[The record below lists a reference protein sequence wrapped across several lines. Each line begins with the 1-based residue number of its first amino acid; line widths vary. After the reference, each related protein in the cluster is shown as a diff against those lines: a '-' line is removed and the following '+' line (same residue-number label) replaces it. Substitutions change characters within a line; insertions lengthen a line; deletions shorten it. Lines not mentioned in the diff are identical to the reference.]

1 MKEECLICKALLEY
15 LESDIVMECELCHK
29 KENSKTRCVNNHY
42 VCNECHTQGLDSII
56 GLCMREES
64 KNPIEIIEKIISGN
78 EFSYIK
84 EWLKLIKFVTKDIEY
99 IECSDTILQ
108 IQEDIF
114 LYGGKKL
121 YKLKHKKKSRKHI
134 KFIEVIDYEIM
145 EEEVFGTYLTLSEI
159 LMLFEFQNSII

>member
-1 MKEECLICKALLEY
+1 MLLRTGEQI
-15 LESDIVMECELCHK
+15 ESDLFHIFETVELD
-29 KENSKTRCVNNHY
+29 Y
-42 VCNECHTQGLDSII
+42 
-56 GLCMREES
+56 EEVE
-64 KNPIEIIEKIISGN
+64 KRVKIDAEIIDSIISGN
-78 EFSYIK
+78 EFLYLK

-134 KFIEVIDYEIM
+134 KFIEVIDYEIT
-145 EEEVFGTYLTLSEI
+145 EEEDFGTFLTLSEI

>member
-1 MKEECLICKALLEY
+1 MLLRTGEQIENDLFHIFETVELDYEEVE
-15 LESDIVMECELCHK
+15 K
-29 KENSKTRCVNNHY
+29 KVKI
-42 VCNECHTQGLDSII
+42 DA
-56 GLCMREES
+56 
-64 KNPIEIIEKIISGN
+64 EIIESIISGN

-99 IECSDTILQ
+99 IECSDIITQ

-121 YKLKHKKKSRKHI
+121 YKLKHKKRSRKHV

-145 EEEVFGTYLTLSEI
+145 EDDDLGTCLTLSEI

>member
-1 MKEECLICKALLEY
+1 MLLITGEQIENDLFHIFETVDLDYEEIE
-15 LESDIVMECELCHK
+15 K
-29 KENSKTRCVNNHY
+29 KVKIDAGIIE
-42 VCNECHTQGLDSII
+42 SII
-56 GLCMREES
+56 A
-64 KNPIEIIEKIISGN
+64 GN

-114 LYGGKKL
+114 LYGTKKM
-121 YKLKHKKKSRKHI
+121 YKLKHKKRSRKHV

-145 EEEVFGTYLTLSEI
+145 EEEDFGTFMTLSEI
-159 LMLFEFQNSII
+159 LLLFEFQNSII